1 MAKRARDSKGRF
13 IADDPNTPENEAYV
27 QDKNNILTFIK
38 EYYVWIILWFFITI
52 FIIIM
57 LPWNK

>member
-1 MAKRARDSKGRF
+1 
-13 IADDPNTPENEAYV
+13 